1 MKYLAERLTA
11 FLKDYDYFD
20 YMDSMEIGETDA
32 DMVEKN
38 KAMLNSPMMLR
49 HSIRT
54 MEEIL
59 NEGNLDD
66 REASIC
72 RNLIE
77 ELKEVYIQRVS
88 GTKPDPQKERS
99 AR

>member
-54 MEEIL
+54 M
-59 NEGNLDD
+59 
-66 REASIC
+66 
-72 RNLIE
+72 
-77 ELKEVYIQRVS
+77 
-88 GTKPDPQKERS
+88 
-99 AR
+99 

>member
-38 KAMLNSPMMLR
+38 KGMLNSPMMLR
-49 HSIRT
+49 HSIIIIIIFRININCSNCT
-54 MEEIL
+54 KFIIFFL
-59 NEGNLDD
+59 GNIRL
-66 REASIC
+66 
-72 RNLIE
+72 
-77 ELKEVYIQRVS
+77 
-88 GTKPDPQKERS
+88 
-99 AR
+99 

>member
-49 HSIRT
+49 HSI
-54 MEEIL
+54 IIIIIK
-59 NEGNLDD
+59 
-66 REASIC
+66 SIIITYHDVC
-72 RNLIE
+72 FWIFF
-77 ELKEVYIQRVS
+77 YFPHHS
-88 GTKPDPQKERS
+88 
-99 AR
+99 